1 MSLGITLVIV
11 IFSIL
16 VLVGIII
23 IGIYNKIL
31 FRKKRVLDKFN
42 SIYLILKERI
52 SIIDSICSVLIK
64 NNFHEDNL
72 IMDLNNLK
80 KSIEENNSINETLPL
95 INKTD
100 NLIKKALQLDIIY
113 ESLKNN
119 KEYQELKESFKNN
132 QYKIMYSIEIYNEE
146 VEDYNNYIAKKIINL
161 VSKIFRFS
169 NYSYYKKQ
177 DDI

>member
-1 MSLGITLVIV
+1 M
-11 IFSIL
+11 
-16 VLVGIII
+16 
-23 IGIYNKIL
+23 YL
-31 FRKKRVLDKFN
+31 FQKTTSTF
-42 SIYLILKERI
+42 YLILKERI
-52 SIIDSICSVLIK
+52 SIIDSICSVLTK

-119 KEYQELKESFKNN
+119 KVVLYEK
-132 QYKIMYSIEIYNEE
+132 
-146 VEDYNNYIAKKIINL
+146 
-161 VSKIFRFS
+161 
-169 NYSYYKKQ
+169 
-177 DDI
+177 